1 MCQRSADD
9 RRFAHPRPCNE
20 CAWRAIVAADRQNCL
35 LLWRL
40 PASAVALRPAAA
52 ARQRQASGELY
63 DWKWMSLAE
72 AASFAGRD
80 LLSLAFDS
88 GESCVGFA

>member
-1 MCQRSADD
+1 MGS
-9 RRFAHPRPCNE
+9 E
-20 CAWRAIVAADRQNCL
+20 TKYK
-35 LLWRL
+35 
-40 PASAVALRPAAA
+40 A
-52 ARQRQASGELY
+52 ARQRQASGELH